1 MHRIDITGGALGVQ
15 KQTFR
20 RYSKA
25 EPGSA
30 IILCKSELDMSKETV
45 ERRCHNHIKTNY
57 AGATQGFRLVQTE
70 SAESHCER

>member
-1 MHRIDITGGALGVQ
+1 MHRIDITGGVLGVK

-30 IILCKSELDMSKETV
+30 IILYKSKLDMSKETV
-45 ERRCHNHIKTNY
+45 EGRYHNQTNY

-70 SAESHCER
+70 SAESHCERW